1 MKVVNSVRL
10 TNIVNGLPYQKN
22 ALHNS
27 RSDLGNNKHKMRQ
40 AHNRSLI
47 VHGIKIL
54 FLISSVTSLSKEQK
68 VTALFWTTEKRCGI
82 WSSGKNPCKIDDQ
95 CERCADR
102 PIENALLLS
111 FRRNILKGRTWW
123 NKLHPINPFWCS
135 KALFK
140 QVCRTQFDPTA
151 PYDHCVQAS

>member
-68 VTALFWTTEKRCGI
+68 VTALF
-82 WSSGKNPCKIDDQ
+82 
-95 CERCADR
+95 
-102 PIENALLLS
+102 
-111 FRRNILKGRTWW
+111 
-123 NKLHPINPFWCS
+123 
-135 KALFK
+135 
-140 QVCRTQFDPTA
+140 
-151 PYDHCVQAS
+151 